1 MPNWTAE
8 QERAINE
15 KGNLLVSAAAG
26 AGKTAVMTERI
37 VRLIAEG
44 ADVNELLVVTFTKA
58 AAAEMKQRIEARLS
72 ALAESAENEAVRR
85 RLYDAAADTGSA
97 GISTIHS
104 FCQDVLRHNPHLAGL
119 DPAFRVADEAEAAM
133 LRAEALDTVIETAH
147 EEAETLGSD
156 EIDRLIDMLGDD
168 KTLAEIIIKLY
179 TFIVARPN
187 PMEWL
192 DTAVSAYA
200 EAFDEFASISQDLLI
215 DETRRDL
222 QCMRTESESMYHNAV
237 GTLAERYAS
246 VIASDANG
254 LQALES
260 RKTYD
265 EMYYAL
271 LDFKFASL
279 PRIKGSTAP
288 EEIKNYREKQKS
300 AMEKIKKRFTM
311 NMDQEREIAE
321 LLYPRVRTIGNL
333 TKEFMRQYSN
343 LKQEAAIIDFS
354 DMEQLCYEVLKR
366 ESVASEYR
374 ERYKHIFID
383 EYQDTNS
390 VQDAIIS
397 SISRGDNLFMVG
409 DVKQSIYRFRQ
420 AEPANFL
427 SKYKNYD
434 GAHGTRIDLNANFR
448 SRSAVLS
455 AANSLFS
462 CIMLGEVGE
471 IDYSD
476 NAALKSGLPIGGA
489 ENKTPKTVRSDKPE
503 ALYGG
508 RTETACCDEAEAAY
522 SDRTE
527 TACCDKPEALYG
539 GETET
544 ACCNTEETVC
554 SSEAERGSAELV
566 LIDLSD
572 SAESGSAESDSDNG
586 WTTEENTENEASGEE
601 KFAVY
606 DRAEAEAMY
615 TAKRIRELMK
625 EERIFDRTIGCER
638 KLAYS
643 DFAVLM
649 RAMAGSALTWVN
661 TLTRCGI
668 PCTADLGD
676 GYFDAIEVQVFINL
690 LRIIDNR
697 RQDIPLMS
705 VLLSPICAFT
715 SEELVEI
722 RTNYE
727 GDELIDRLIGAADD
741 AEKEYASKVRK
752 LLSDID
758 SWREYVRSNGVEALI
773 GRLLNETNYFNYI
786 GILPG
791 GAVRQANLERL
802 SERAHLYESNSG
814 RGLHGFI
821 RMLDGMRDNIS
832 VGAAHRPAVDAVRIM
847 SIHKSKGLEFPV
859 VFIAGIANMFSRRDR
874 QSAIIIDAELGIG
887 LRSRGVGKMRREPL
901 FRRAAAAKDSS
912 KLIAEEMRILYVG
925 MTRAKER
932 LILLGADKS
941 ILRLINNNARPLT
954 KQRIINANRYIEWLL
969 GAYFPLGLNIENA
982 KCGVESRIET
992 DILKTKYLNAS
1003 ALKQL
1008 GLEKAHISD
1017 KEYAAWTEMAEKCDT
1032 SGFAEYVNFNYPNKA
1047 DSLRPAKRSVTDYMN
1062 SEYEYIPAVPRFMRE
1077 GRKLTAAERGTAVH
1091 KLVMNLPLI
1100 EHDSISIAEA
1110 MESLRTS
1117 GKLTMEEKQS
1127 IYTKGILNLTDSVLW
1142 KRIIASRR
1150 VERELEFTH
1159 LLESGELVQG
1169 IIDCCFVEDNS
1180 WVIVDYKT
1188 TAVREGESS
1197 IAVAMRYA
1205 RQLEGYAD
1213 ALYKL
1218 SGMPVKEKWVFLL
1231 NAGIAEKV

>member
-44 ADVNELLVVTFTKA
+44 AGVNELLVVTFTKA

-72 ALAESAENEAVRR
+72 TLAEGAEDEAVRR
-85 RLYDAAADTGSA
+85 RLYDAAADIGSA

-104 FCQDVLRHNPHLAGL
+104 FCQDVLRHNPHIAGL
-119 DPAFRVADEAEAAM
+119 DPAFRVADDAEAAM
-133 LRAEALDTVIETAH
+133 LRAEALDNVIEAAH
-147 EEAETLGSD
+147 EQAETMGND

-168 KTLAEIIIKLY
+168 KALAEIIIKLY

-187 PMEWL
+187 PIIWL
-192 DTAVSAYA
+192 DTAVSAYD
-200 EAFDEFASISQDLLI
+200 EAFDEFASIAKDVLI
-215 DETRRDL
+215 HETKRDL
-222 QCMRTESESMYHNAV
+222 RSMRTKSESMYHDAV

-260 RKTYD
+260 QETYD
-265 EMYYAL
+265 GMYYAL

-288 EEIKNYREKQKS
+288 EEIKNYREKQKA

-311 NMDQEREIAE
+311 NMDRERELAE
-321 LLYPRVRTIGNL
+321 RLYPRIKTIGNL
-333 TKEFMRQYSN
+333 TKAFIREYSS

-354 DMEQLCYEVLKR
+354 DMEQLCYEVLKH
-366 ESVASEYR
+366 ESAAAEYR

-390 VQDAIIS
+390 VQDAIITS
-397 SISRGDNLFMVG
+397 VSCGDNLFMVG

-427 SKYKNYD
+427 NKYKSYD
-434 GAHGTRIDLNANFR
+434 GTHGTRIDLNANFR
-448 SRSAVLS
+448 SRSAILS

-462 CIMLGEVGE
+462 RIMLGEVGE

-476 NAALKSGLPIGGA
+476 NATLRLGMPIGGA
-489 ENKTPKTVRSDKPE
+489 ENKAPE
-503 ALYGG
+503 A
-508 RTETACCDEAEAAY
+508 THSDTAETAY
-522 SDRTE
+522 SDKAEST
-527 TACCDKPEALYG
+527 YS
-539 GETET
+539 
-544 ACCNTEETVC
+544 NEE
-554 SSEAERGSAELV
+554 ERGSAELI
-566 LIDLSD
+566 LIDLND
-572 SAESGSAESDSDNG
+572 GAESGSAENDSDNG
-586 WTTEENTENEASGEE
+586 WTKEEDTENETNDAE
-601 KFAVY
+601 KFETY
-606 DRAEAEAMY
+606 ERAEAEAMY
-615 TAKRIRELMK
+615 AAKRIRELMN
-625 EERIFDRTIGCER
+625 EGRIFDRTIGCER

-668 PCTADLGD
+668 PCIAELGD

-715 SEELVEI
+715 GEELVEI

-727 GDELIDRLIGAADD
+727 GDELIDRLVSAAGD
-741 AEKEYASKVRK
+741 AEKYYAPKARK
-752 LLSDID
+752 LLSDIE

-773 GRLLNETNYFNYI
+773 GRLLNETNYYNYI
-786 GILPG
+786 GILTG

-802 SERAHLYESNSG
+802 SERAHLYESTSG

-832 VGAAHRPAVDAVRIM
+832 VGAAQQPAADAVRIM

-874 QSAIIIDAELGIG
+874 QSIIIIDAELGIG
-887 LRSRGVGKMRREPL
+887 LRPRGVGKTGREPL

-941 ILRLINNNARPLT
+941 MLKLINNNARALT
-954 KQRIINANRYIEWLL
+954 KQRIMNANRYIEWLL
-969 GAYFPLGLNIENA
+969 GAYFPLGLNIKNA
-982 KCGVESRIET
+982 KRGVESRIET

-1003 ALKQL
+1003 TLKQL
-1008 GLEKAHISD
+1008 GLEKIHINER
-1017 KEYAAWTEMAEKCDT
+1017 EYAEWTERAKNCDT
-1032 SGFAEYVNFNYPNKA
+1032 SDFAEYVNFSYPNRA

-1077 GRKLTAAERGTAVH
+1077 GRKLSAAERGTAVH
-1091 KLVMNLPLI
+1091 KLVMNLPLTK
-1100 EHDSISIAEA
+1100 HDSISIAESI
-1110 MESLRTS
+1110 E
-1117 GKLTMEEKQS
+1117 KLTTEETQS
-1127 IYTKGILNLTDSVLW
+1127 IYIKGILNLTDSMLW
-1142 KRIIASRR
+1142 KRITASKR

-1169 IIDCCFVEDNS
+1169 IIDCCFVEDDS

-1188 TAVREGESS
+1188 TAVREGENS

-1231 NAGIAEKV
+1231 SMGVAEQV

>member
-44 ADVNELLVVTFTKA
+44 ANVNELLVVTFTKA
-58 AAAEMKQRIEARLS
+58 AAAEMKQRIESRLL
-72 ALAESAENEAVRR
+72 ALAQSAADEAVRQ
-85 RLYDAAADTGSA
+85 RLYDAAADIGGA

-133 LRAEALDTVIETAH
+133 LRAEALDAVIETAH
-147 EEAETLGSD
+147 EEAEALGSD

-168 KTLAEIIIKLY
+168 KTLAEMIIKLY

-187 PMEWL
+187 PMVWL
-192 DTAVSAYA
+192 DTAVSAYG
-200 EAFDEFASISQDLLI
+200 EAFDEFASAAKAVLI
-215 DETRRDL
+215 NETRRDL
-222 QCMRTESESMYHNAV
+222 RGMRTESESMYHDTAN
-237 GTLAERYAS
+237 TLSERYAS

-260 RKTYD
+260 QKTYD
-265 EMYYAL
+265 GMYYAL

-311 NMDQEREIAE
+311 DMDREKELAER
-321 LLYPRVRTIGNL
+321 LYPRIKTMGNL
-333 TKEFMRQYSN
+333 TKAFMREYSS
-343 LKQEAAIIDFS
+343 LKQEAAIIDFA
-354 DMEQLCYEVLKR
+354 DMEQLCYEVLKN
-366 ESVASEYR
+366 ENAAAEYR

-390 VQDAIIS
+390 VQDAIIASVS
-397 SISRGDNLFMVG
+397 SGDNLFMVG

-427 SKYKNYD
+427 NKYKSYD
-434 GAHGTRIDLNANFR
+434 GTHGTRIDLNANFR
-448 SRSAVLS
+448 SRSAILS
-455 AANSLFS
+455 AANGLFS
-462 CIMLGEVGE
+462 RIMLGEVGE
-471 IDYSD
+471 IDYAD
-476 NAALKSGLPIGGA
+476 NAALRSGMPA
-489 ENKTPKTVRSDKPE
+489 NRTKNSD
-503 ALYGG
+503 
-508 RTETACCDEAEAAY
+508 TH
-522 SDRTE
+522 
-527 TACCDKPEALYG
+527 
-539 GETET
+539 
-544 ACCNTEETVC
+544 V
-554 SSEAERGSAELV
+554 SEAERGSAELV
-566 LIDLSD
+566 LIDLND
-572 SAESGSAESDSDNG
+572 GTGAWGDENDPDNG
-586 WTTEENTENEASGEE
+586 WIKDETEKETSEGENLENYE
-601 KFAVY
+601 
-606 DRAEAEAMY
+606 RAEAEAMY
-615 TAKRIRELMK
+615 AAKRIRELMK
-625 EERIFDRTIGCER
+625 EGRIFDRTIGCER

-661 TLTRCGI
+661 VLTRCGI
-668 PCTADLGD
+668 PCTAELGD

-715 SEELVEI
+715 GEELVEI
-722 RTNYE
+722 RTSYE
-727 GDELIDRLIGAADD
+727 GDELIDRLISAAND
-741 AEKEYASKVRK
+741 AEKDYAAKVQK

-758 SWREYVRSNGVEALI
+758 TWREYVRSNGVEALI
-773 GRLLNETNYFNYI
+773 GRLLNETNYYNYI

-802 SERAHLYESNSG
+802 SERAHLYEKNSG

-821 RMLDGMRDNIS
+821 CMLDGMRDNIS
-832 VGAAHRPAVDAVRIM
+832 VGAAQRPTVDAVRIM

-887 LRSRGVGKMRREPL
+887 LRPRGVGKMRREPL

-925 MTRAKER
+925 MTRAKEQ

-941 ILRLINNNARPLT
+941 MLKLINNDARALT
-954 KQRIINANRYIEWLL
+954 KQRITNANRYIDWLL

-982 KCGVESRIET
+982 KRGVESRIEA
-992 DILKTKYLNAS
+992 DILKTQYLNVS

-1008 GLEKAHISD
+1008 GLEKTHINEL
-1017 KEYAAWTEMAEKCDT
+1017 EYAEWTERAKRSDT
-1032 SGFAEYVNFNYPNKA
+1032 SDFAEYVNYDYPNRA

-1077 GRKLTAAERGTAVH
+1077 ERKLSAAERGTAVH

-1100 EHDSISIAEA
+1100 EHDSMSILKAIENLKA
-1110 MESLRTS
+1110 SC
-1117 GKLTMEEKQS
+1117 KLTMEEARS
-1127 IYTKGILNLTDSVLW
+1127 IYVKGILNLTDSGLW
-1142 KRIIASRR
+1142 KRIIVSDR

-1188 TAVREGESS
+1188 TAVHEGESS
-1197 IAVAMRYA
+1197 TAVAMRYA

-1231 NAGIAEKV
+1231 GMGVAEQV

>member
-44 ADVNELLVVTFTKA
+44 ANVNELLVVTFTKA

-72 ALAESAENEAVRR
+72 TLAETAEDEAVRR
-85 RLYDAAADTGSA
+85 RLYDAAADIGGA

-133 LRAEALDTVIETAH
+133 LSAEALDAVIEAAH

-187 PMEWL
+187 PIVWL
-192 DTAVSAYA
+192 DTAVSAYD
-200 EAFDEFASISQDLLI
+200 EAFDEFASVAKDVLI
-215 DETRRDL
+215 RETKRELRG
-222 QCMRTESESMYHNAV
+222 MRAESESMYHDAV
-237 GTLAERYAS
+237 GTLSERYAS

-260 RKTYD
+260 RETYD
-265 EMYYAL
+265 EIYYAL
-271 LDFKFASL
+271 LDFKFTSL

-288 EEIKNYREKQKS
+288 EEIKNYREKQKA

-311 NMDQEREIAE
+311 NMDRERKLAQR
-321 LLYPRVRTIGNL
+321 LYPRIKTIGNL
-333 TKEFMRQYSN
+333 TKAFMREYSS

-354 DMEQLCYEVLKR
+354 DMEQHCYEVLKH
-366 ESVASEYR
+366 ESVAAEYR

-390 VQDAIIS
+390 VQDAIIAS
-397 SISRGDNLFMVG
+397 VSCGDNLFMVG

-427 SKYKNYD
+427 NKYKSYD
-434 GAHGTRIDLNANFR
+434 GTHGTRIDLNANFR
-448 SRSAVLS
+448 SRSAILS

-462 CIMLGEVGE
+462 HIMLGEVGE

-476 NAALKSGLPIGGA
+476 NAALRSGLPI
-489 ENKTPKTVRSDKPE
+489 EREDDKAYE
-503 ALYGG
+503 AAHGKN
-508 RTETACCDEAEAAY
+508 AEAAY
-522 SDRTE
+522 GENTEAAYGEKTE
-527 TACCDKPEALYG
+527 TAHNC
-539 GETET
+539 ETD
-544 ACCNTEETVC
+544 
-554 SSEAERGSAELV
+554 RGSAELI
-566 LIDLSD
+566 LIDLND
-572 SAESGSAESDSDNG
+572 GAEAWNDESDADNDR
-586 WTTEENTENEASGEE
+586 TIEEKTEKEANDEE
-601 KFAVY
+601 KFETY
-606 DRAEAEAMY
+606 ERAEAEAMY
-615 TAKRIRELMK
+615 AAKRIRELMN
-625 EERIFDRTIGCER
+625 EGRIFDRSIGCER
-638 KLAYS
+638 NLAYS

-661 TLTRCGI
+661 TLARCGI
-668 PCTADLGD
+668 PCTAELGD
-676 GYFDAIEVQVFINL
+676 GYFEAIEVQVFINL

-715 SEELVEI
+715 GEELVEI
-722 RTNYE
+722 RTSYE
-727 GDELIDRLIGAADD
+727 GDELIDRLVSAADD
-741 AEKEYASKVRK
+741 VEKAYAPKVRK
-752 LLSDID
+752 LLSDIEA
-758 SWREYVRSNGVEALI
+758 WREYVRSNGVEALI
-773 GRLLNETNYFNYI
+773 GRLLNETNYYSYI

-832 VGAAHRPAVDAVRIM
+832 VGAANRPTVDAVRIM

-887 LRSRGVGKMRREPL
+887 IRPRGVGKTGREPL

-925 MTRAKER
+925 MTRAKEH

-941 ILRLINNNARPLT
+941 MPKLINSNARTLT
-954 KQRIINANRYIEWLL
+954 KQRIMNANRYIEWLL
-969 GAYFPLGLNIENA
+969 GAYFPFGLNIENA
-982 KCGVESRIET
+982 KRGVESRIET
-992 DILKTKYLNAS
+992 DMLKTKYLNAS
-1003 ALKQL
+1003 TLKQL
-1008 GLEKAHISD
+1008 GLEKRHINER
-1017 KEYAAWTEMAEKCDT
+1017 EYADWTERAKNCDI
-1032 SGFAEYVNFNYPNKA
+1032 SGFAEYVNFSYPNRA

-1077 GRKLTAAERGTAVH
+1077 GRKLSAAERGTAVH
-1091 KLVMNLPLI
+1091 KLVMNLTLI
-1100 EHDSISIAEA
+1100 EHDSISIAESIEKLKA
-1110 MESLRTS
+1110 S
-1117 GKLTMEEKQS
+1117 GKLTMEEARS
-1127 IYTKGILNLTDSVLW
+1127 IYIKGILNLTDSMLW
-1142 KRIIASRR
+1142 KRITASEH

-1169 IIDCCFVEDNS
+1169 IIDCCFVEDDS

-1197 IAVAMRYA
+1197 MAVAMRYA

-1218 SGMPVKEKWVFLL
+1218 SGMPVKEKRVFLL
-1231 NAGIAEKV
+1231 GVGVAEQV

>member
-44 ADVNELLVVTFTKA
+44 ANVNELLVVTFTKA

-72 ALAESAENEAVRR
+72 DLAESAEDEAVRR
-85 RLYDAAADTGSA
+85 RLYDAAADIGGA

-133 LRAEALDTVIETAH
+133 LRAEALDSVIEAAH

-156 EIDRLIDMLGDD
+156 EIDRLIDTLGDD

-179 TFIVARPN
+179 TFIIARPN
-187 PMEWL
+187 PIVWL
-192 DTAVSAYA
+192 DTAVSAYG
-200 EAFDEFASISQDLLI
+200 EAFDEFASIAQDVLI
-215 DETRRDL
+215 NETKRDL
-222 QCMRTESESMYHNAV
+222 RGMRTESEIMYHDAV
-237 GTLAERYAS
+237 GTLSERYAS

-260 RKTYD
+260 QETYD
-265 EMYYAL
+265 GMYYAL

-288 EEIKNYREKQKS
+288 EEIKNYREKQKA
-300 AMEKIKKRFTM
+300 AMEKLKKRFTM
-311 NMDQEREIAE
+311 NMGRERELAE
-321 LLYPRVRTIGNL
+321 RLYPRIKTIGNL
-333 TKEFMRQYSN
+333 TKAFIREYSS

-354 DMEQLCYEVLKR
+354 DMEQLCYEVLKH
-366 ESVASEYR
+366 ESAAAEYR

-390 VQDAIIS
+390 VQDAIIAS
-397 SISRGDNLFMVG
+397 VSCGDNLFMVG

-427 SKYKNYD
+427 SKYKSYD
-434 GAHGTRIDLNANFR
+434 GTHGTRIDLNANFR
-448 SRSAVLS
+448 SRSAILS
-455 AANSLFS
+455 AANGLFS
-462 CIMLGEVGE
+462 RIMLGEVGE

-476 NAALKSGLPIGGA
+476 NAALRSGMPIGGA
-489 ENKTPKTVRSDKPE
+489 ENKAP
-503 ALYGG
+503 
-508 RTETACCDEAEAAY
+508 ETAHIDTAEA
-522 SDRTE
+522 TH
-527 TACCDKPEALYG
+527 
-539 GETET
+539 
-544 ACCNTEETVC
+544 
-554 SSEAERGSAELV
+554 SSEAERGSAELI
-566 LIDLSD
+566 LIDLNDGDEAWSD
-572 SAESGSAESDSDNG
+572 ENDSDNG
-586 WTTEENTENEASGEE
+586 WTKEEETEKETDEEENFETYE
-601 KFAVY
+601 
-606 DRAEAEAMY
+606 RAEAEAMY
-615 TAKRIRELMK
+615 AAKRIRELMK
-625 EERIFDRTIGCER
+625 EGRIFDRTIGCER
-638 KLAYS
+638 NLAYS

-668 PCTADLGD
+668 PCTAELGD

-715 SEELVEI
+715 GEELVEI
-722 RTNYE
+722 RTSYE

-741 AEKEYASKVRK
+741 AGKDYAPKVRK

-758 SWREYVRSNGVEALI
+758 AWREYVRNNGVEALI
-773 GRLLNETNYFNYI
+773 GRLLNETNYYNYI

-832 VGAAHRPAVDAVRIM
+832 VGAAQRPAVDAVRIM

-874 QSAIIIDAELGIG
+874 QSAMIIDAELGIG
-887 LRSRGVGKMRREPL
+887 LRVRGMGKIRREPL

-932 LILLGADKS
+932 LILLGAGKS
-941 ILRLINNNARPLT
+941 MQKLINNNASSLT
-954 KQRIINANRYIEWLL
+954 KQRIMNANRYIDWLL

-1003 ALKQL
+1003 TLKQL
-1008 GLEKAHISD
+1008 GLEKAHINERD
-1017 KEYAAWTEMAEKCDT
+1017 YTEWTERAKSCDT
-1032 SGFAEYVNFNYPNKA
+1032 SCFAEYVNFSYPNRA

-1062 SEYEYIPAVPRFMRE
+1062 SEYEYIPAVPHFMRE
-1077 GRKLTAAERGTAVH
+1077 GRKLSAAERGTAVH

-1100 EHDSISIAEA
+1100 EHNSISISEA
-1110 MESLRTS
+1110 IENLKAS
-1117 GKLTMEEKQS
+1117 GKLTMEEARS
-1127 IYTKGILNLTDSVLW
+1127 IYVKGILNLTESGLW
-1142 KRIIASRR
+1142 KRIIASNR

-1197 IAVAMRYA
+1197 AAVAMRYA
-1205 RQLEGYAD
+1205 RQLEGYAN

-1218 SGMPVKEKWVFLL
+1218 SGMQVKEKWVFLL
-1231 NAGIAEKV
+1231 GKGVAEKV

>member
-8 QERAINE
+8 QERAINQ

-44 ADVNELLVVTFTKA
+44 ANVNELLVVTFTKA

-72 ALAESAENEAVRR
+72 TLAESAEDEAVRR
-85 RLYDAAADTGSA
+85 RLYDVAPDIGGAD
-97 GISTIHS
+97 ISTIHS
-104 FCQDVLRHNPHLAGL
+104 FCRDVLRHNPHLAGL

-133 LRAEALDTVIETAH
+133 LRAEALDAVIEAAH

-156 EIDRLIDMLGDD
+156 EIDRLIDTLGDD

-187 PMEWL
+187 PMAWL
-192 DTAVSAYA
+192 DTAVSAYD
-200 EAFDEFASISQDLLI
+200 EAFDEFASIAEDVLI
-215 DETRRDL
+215 NETKRDL
-222 QCMRTESESMYHNAV
+222 RGMRTESESMYHDAV
-237 GTLAERYAS
+237 GTLSERYAS

-260 RKTYD
+260 QETYD
-265 EMYYAL
+265 GMYYAL

-288 EEIKNYREKQKS
+288 EEIKNYREKQKA
-300 AMEKIKKRFTM
+300 AMEKLKKRFTM
-311 NMDQEREIAE
+311 NVERERELAE
-321 LLYPRVRTIGNL
+321 RLYPRIKTIGNL
-333 TKEFMRQYSN
+333 TKAFIREYSS

-354 DMEQLCYEVLKR
+354 DMEQLCYEVLKH
-366 ESVASEYR
+366 ESAAAEYR

-390 VQDAIIS
+390 VQDAIIAS
-397 SISRGDNLFMVG
+397 VSCGDNLFMVG

-427 SKYKNYD
+427 NKYKSYD
-434 GAHGTRIDLNANFR
+434 GTHGTRIDLNANFR
-448 SRSAVLS
+448 SRSAILS
-455 AANSLFS
+455 AANGLFS
-462 CIMLGEVGE
+462 RIMLGEVGE

-476 NAALKSGLPIGGA
+476 NAALRSGMPIGGA
-489 ENKTPKTVRSDKPE
+489 EDKIPEAAHSDK
-503 ALYGG
+503 A
-508 RTETACCDEAEAAY
+508 ETAYGDKAEAAAY
-522 SDRTE
+522 GDKAE
-527 TACCDKPEALYG
+527 TAHG
-539 GETET
+539 
-544 ACCNTEETVC
+544 
-554 SSEAERGSAELV
+554 SEAERGSAELI
-566 LIDLSD
+566 LIDLNDGAELWSD
-572 SAESGSAESDSDNG
+572 ENDSDNG
-586 WTTEENTENEASGEE
+586 RTKEEENEQETNEEENFETYE
-601 KFAVY
+601 
-606 DRAEAEAMY
+606 RAEVEAMY
-615 TAKRIRELMK
+615 AAKRIRELMK
-625 EERIFDRTIGCER
+625 EGRIFDRTIGCER
-638 KLAYS
+638 NLVYS

-668 PCTADLGD
+668 PCTAELGD

-715 SEELVEI
+715 GEELVEI
-722 RTNYE
+722 RTSYE
-727 GDELIDRLIGAADD
+727 GEELIDRLIRAADD
-741 AEKEYASKVRK
+741 AEKGYAPKVRK

-758 SWREYVRSNGVEALI
+758 AWREYVRNNGVEALI
-773 GRLLNETNYFNYI
+773 GRLLNETNYYNYI

-832 VGAAHRPAVDAVRIM
+832 VGAAQRPAVDAVRIM

-874 QSAIIIDAELGIG
+874 QSAIIVDAELGIG
-887 LRSRGVGKMRREPL
+887 LRPRGVGKIRREPL

-912 KLIAEEMRILYVG
+912 KLISEEMRILYVG
-925 MTRAKER
+925 MTRAKDR
-932 LILLGADKS
+932 LILLGAGKS
-941 ILRLINNNARPLT
+941 MLKLINNNARELT
-954 KQRIINANRYIEWLL
+954 KQRIMNANRYIDWLL
-969 GAYFPLGLNIENA
+969 GAYFPFGLNIENA

-992 DILKTKYLNAS
+992 DILKTQYLNAS
-1003 ALKQL
+1003 TLKQL
-1008 GLEKAHISD
+1008 GLENTNINERD
-1017 KEYAAWTEMAEKCDT
+1017 YTEWTEKAKNYDT
-1032 SGFAEYVNFNYPNKA
+1032 SGFAEYVNFSYPNRA

-1062 SEYEYIPAVPRFMRE
+1062 SEYEYIPAVPHFMRE
-1077 GRKLTAAERGTAVH
+1077 GRKLSAAERGTAVH

-1100 EHDSISIAEA
+1100 EHNSISIAEA
-1110 MESLRTS
+1110 IESLKAS
-1117 GKLTMEEKQS
+1117 GRLTMEEAQS
-1127 IYTKGILNLTDSVLW
+1127 IYVKGILNLTESGLW
-1142 KRIIASRR
+1142 KRIIASSR

-1205 RQLEGYAD
+1205 RQLEGYAN

-1231 NAGIAEKV
+1231 GMGVAEQV